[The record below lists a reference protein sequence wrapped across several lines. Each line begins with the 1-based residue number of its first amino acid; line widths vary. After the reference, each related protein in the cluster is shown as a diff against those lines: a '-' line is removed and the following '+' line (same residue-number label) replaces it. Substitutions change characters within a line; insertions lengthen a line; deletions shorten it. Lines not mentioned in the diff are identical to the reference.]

1 MSDHGIRLGPISG
14 QLPEARKHRSSALME
29 NFFTALLVVMFV
41 AVVWF
46 AGYVVLKLFKG
57 QS

>member
-1 MSDHGIRLGPISG
+1 
-14 QLPEARKHRSSALME
+14 ME
-29 NFFTALLVVMFV
+29 NLFTALLVVMFI

-57 QS
+57 QR

>member
-1 MSDHGIRLGPISG
+1 
-14 QLPEARKHRSSALME
+14 ME
-29 NFFTALLVVMFV
+29 NLFTALLVVMFV

-57 QS
+57 QN

>member
-1 MSDHGIRLGPISG
+1 M
-14 QLPEARKHRSSALME
+14 EAQELNVME

-57 QS
+57 QN

>member
-1 MSDHGIRLGPISG
+1 
-14 QLPEARKHRSSALME
+14 ME

-46 AGYVVLKLFKG
+46 ASYVVLKLFKG

>member
-1 MSDHGIRLGPISG
+1 MS
-14 QLPEARKHRSSALME
+14 EANWSEATME
-29 NFFTALLVVMFV
+29 NFFTALLVVMFI
-41 AVVWF
+41 AVTWF

>member
-1 MSDHGIRLGPISG
+1 LGPETG
-14 QLPEARKHRSSALME
+14 PRPRDTEAQELNVME
-29 NFFTALLVVMFV
+29 DFFTALLVVMFV

>member
-1 MSDHGIRLGPISG
+1 
-14 QLPEARKHRSSALME
+14 ME

-46 AGYVVLKLFKG
+46 AGYVVLKLYKG
-57 QS
+57 QR

>member
-1 MSDHGIRLGPISG
+1 
-14 QLPEARKHRSSALME
+14 ME

-41 AVVWF
+41 ATVWF

>member
-1 MSDHGIRLGPISG
+1 
-14 QLPEARKHRSSALME
+14 ME
-29 NFFTALLVVMFV
+29 NLFTALLVVMFI

>member
-1 MSDHGIRLGPISG
+1 LTGN
-14 QLPEARKHRSSALME
+14 LPSPAQERNVME
-29 NFFTALLVVMFV
+29 NFFTALLVVMFI

>member
-1 MSDHGIRLGPISG
+1 MDV
-14 QLPEARKHRSSALME
+14 E
-29 NFFTALLVVMFV
+29 NIFTALLVVMFI

>member
-1 MSDHGIRLGPISG
+1 MPTERNLESRRNRP
-14 QLPEARKHRSSALME
+14 ALDAQERNVME
-29 NFFTALLVVMFV
+29 NFFTALLVVMFI

>member
-1 MSDHGIRLGPISG
+1 
-14 QLPEARKHRSSALME
+14 ME
-29 NFFTALLVVMFV
+29 NFFTALLVAMFV

>member
-1 MSDHGIRLGPISG
+1 M
-14 QLPEARKHRSSALME
+14 EAQELNVME